1 MKKIALLAK
10 ALLLCS
16 AIMIASCAGN
26 ENKNTTIKND
36 TTANAAATGAGLN
49 IRFIDGDSVTAHYNL
64 ALDFKE
70 ASIRTMSKLENAQR
84 AKAAEIQ
91 KFGTQIE
98 EKVKSNGYLSEASYN
113 ADVQK
118 FNKMQQD
125 AQTYLANLERNAQ
138 QELLQQQL
146 QLNDS
151 IDSFIKAYNAEK
163 GYDAILFRNAGVYFN
178 PALDITNEVIEG
190 LNARYNRVEK

>member
-1 MKKIALLAK
+1 V
-10 ALLLCS
+10 
-16 AIMIASCAGN
+16 SCAGN
-26 ENKNTTIKND
+26 ENNNATVTND
-36 TTANAAATGAGLN
+36 STATAGTALN

-91 KFGTQIE
+91 KFGSQIE
-98 EKVKSNGYLSEASYN
+98 QKMKSNGYLSEASYN
-113 ADVQK
+113 ADIQK
-118 FNKMQQD
+118 FNKMQSD
-125 AQTYLANLERNAQ
+125 AQGYLATLERNAQ
-138 QELLQQQL
+138 QELLQQQM

-151 IDSFIKAYNAEK
+151 IDSFIKDYNAK
-163 GYDAILFRNAGVYFN
+163 HGYDAILFKNAGVYFN

-190 LNARYNRVEK
+190 LNARYNKVEK

>member
-1 MKKIALLAK
+1 MKKIAFFAK
-10 ALLLCS
+10 SILLCS
-16 AIMIASCAGN
+16 AITIASCSGN
-26 ENKNTTIKND
+26 ESNNTPVTND
-36 TTANAAATGAGLN
+36 STANAGTVLN

-91 KFGTQIE
+91 KFGSQIE
-98 EKVKSNGYLSEASYN
+98 QKMKSNGYLSEASYN

-118 FNKMQQD
+118 FNKMQSD
-125 AQTYLANLERNAQ
+125 AQGYLATLERNAQ
-138 QELLQQQL
+138 QELLQQQM

-151 IDSFIKAYNAEK
+151 IDSFIKDYNAK
-163 GYDAILFRNAGVYFN
+163 HGYDAILFKNAGVYFN

-190 LNARYNRVEK
+190 LNARYNKVEK